1 MFVKE
6 KDEMGNGR
14 EQYRKM
20 LERFEGIG
28 KLACAAEGLRCK
40 LGKIEG
46 LKTIIYP
53 EVISTRRYFDV
64 TNKKPGG

>member
-20 LERFEGIG
+20 LERFEGVG
-28 KLACAAEGLRCK
+28 KLAQARETWKFEDNYLFIG
-40 LGKIEG
+40 
-46 LKTIIYP
+46 
-53 EVISTRRYFDV
+53 YFNHGIL
-64 TNKKPGG
+64 T